1 MVAKSKADEKLAKKF
16 SSEFNCSDH
25 CKITKY
31 LNDAIQN
38 THPWSLGYVAVTSL
52 LKVKVPELCLNYA
65 GADICIN
72 FRIIRQYHAISDMR
86 IDAHR
91 QKYPRGHS

>member
-1 MVAKSKADEKLAKKF
+1 MQYKTL
-16 SSEFNCSDH
+16 
-25 CKITKY
+25 I
-31 LNDAIQN
+31 
-38 THPWSLGYVAVTSL
+38 LGLGDVAVTSL

-72 FRIIRQYHAISDMR
+72 FRIIRQYRAISDMR